1 MPEDEDGVLIVCGSF
16 YLVSEARQLIRDSQF
31 AIPDRVE
38 GFLKQ

>member
-16 YLVSEARQLIRDSQF
+16 YLVSEVRQLMRDSQF
-31 AIPDRVE
+31 AMRNRVE